1 MSLSRPTAFWIA
13 VLVTAIAAVALMRE
27 VLLPFVAGMVL
38 AYLLNP
44 LATRI
49 ERLGV
54 TRSLATLAILLL
66 AATIFVV
73 LLILALP
80 AVVRELAHF
89 IESVP
94 LYTRRLHSL
103 ATESGRPWVR
113 KIIGEGLGE
122 AERSVG
128 DLTKLASAWI
138 GTFLRSLWSGGRALF
153 SMFSLAV
160 VTPIVAFYLLYNW
173 KNMIAAIDNWVPPS
187 RRDTARGL
195 AREIDDKV
203 LGFVRGQ
210 TTLCIILAVLYGA
223 ALWLIGLKHGTLI
236 GFAAGTMSFVP
247 YLGSLL
253 GLTVSTC
260 IAIAQFWPDWT
271 LIALVPLVFFIGQS
285 LADYVLAPYLIGRR
299 VHLNP
304 VWMIFAL
311 FAFGYFFGFIGL
323 LIAVPAAAA
332 IGVLVRFALR
342 QYYASPLYAPAS
354 TTCLPEIQIDRRHPS
369 ELAKSAGPVT
379 STE

>member
-89 IESVP
+89 IEGVP
-94 LYTRRLHSL
+94 LYTRRPHSL

-173 KNMIAAIDNWVPPS
+173 KNMIAAIDNWVPLS
-187 RRDTARGL
+187 RRDTVRGL
-195 AREIDDKV
+195 A
-203 LGFVRGQ
+203 G
-210 TTLCIILAVLYGA
+210 
-223 ALWLIGLKHGTLI
+223 
-236 GFAAGTMSFVP
+236 
-247 YLGSLL
+247 
-253 GLTVSTC
+253 
-260 IAIAQFWPDWT
+260 
-271 LIALVPLVFFIGQS
+271 
-285 LADYVLAPYLIGRR
+285 
-299 VHLNP
+299 
-304 VWMIFAL
+304 
-311 FAFGYFFGFIGL
+311 
-323 LIAVPAAAA
+323 
-332 IGVLVRFALR
+332 
-342 QYYASPLYAPAS
+342 
-354 TTCLPEIQIDRRHPS
+354 DR
-369 ELAKSAGPVT
+369 
-379 STE
+379 

>member
-1 MSLSRPTAFWIA
+1 MNC
-13 VLVTAIAAVALMRE
+13 
-27 VLLPFVAGMVL
+27 G
-38 AYLLNP
+38 Y
-44 LATRI
+44 
-49 ERLGV
+49 
-54 TRSLATLAILLL
+54 
-66 AATIFVV
+66 
-73 LLILALP
+73 
-80 AVVRELAHF
+80 
-89 IESVP
+89 
-94 LYTRRLHSL
+94 
-103 ATESGRPWVR
+103 
-113 KIIGEGLGE
+113 GEGLGE

-128 DLTKLASAWI
+128 DLTKLASEWI

-173 KNMIAAIDNWVPPS
+173 KNMIAAIDNWVPPT
-187 RRDTARGL
+187 RRDTVRDL

-223 ALWLIGLKHGTLI
+223 ALWLIGLKHGALI
-236 GFAAGTMSFVP
+236 GFAAGIMSFVP

-253 GLTVSTC
+253 GLTVSRC

-311 FAFGYFFGFIGL
+311 FAFGYVFGFIGL

-342 QYYASPLYAPAS
+342 HYYSSPLYAPAS
-354 TTCLPEIQIDRRHPS
+354 PVCFPENDRRI
-369 ELAKSAGPVT
+369 
-379 STE
+379 